1 MTLNLHL
8 NPETESYLA
17 EILQQ
22 EKTTPDELIQMLIRQ
37 RWLRLQSNRTLV
49 ERRGGH
55 PEHLL
60 QDASP
65 NLSERENRKQAIADH
80 LMQRHS
86 QRTAQ

>member
-1 MTLNLHL
+1 MLNLHL

>member
-1 MTLNLHL
+1 MMLNLHL

-22 EKTTPDELIQMLIRQ
+22 EKTTPDELIQTLIRQ
-37 RWLRLQSNRTLV
+37 RWLCLQSNRTLV

-55 PEHLL
+55 PEYLL

-65 NLSERENRKQAIADH
+65 NLSERENRKQAIAEH